1 MAQGWTAER
10 RAAYSRM
17 VRARKPWEASTGP
30 RTPEGKARS
39 SRNAVGRGCRQRL
52 DAELAVVEA
61 LLRELE
67 VPDGLA

>member
-17 VRARKPWEASTGP
+17 MRARKPWERSTGP
-30 RTPEGKARS
+30 RTDEGKARS
-39 SRNAVGRGCRQRL
+39 SRNAAGRGSRQRL

-67 VPDGLA
+67 FPARLD